1 MANSRIAASNESP
14 IESQSKK
21 MRMKFKPWLMGNI
34 GLFPGL
40 EWINKEK
47 QIFKVPWPHFGK
59 SNDYDKKYAELFR

>member
-1 MANSRIAASNESP
+1 
-14 IESQSKK
+14 
-21 MRMKFKPWLMGNI
+21 MGNI